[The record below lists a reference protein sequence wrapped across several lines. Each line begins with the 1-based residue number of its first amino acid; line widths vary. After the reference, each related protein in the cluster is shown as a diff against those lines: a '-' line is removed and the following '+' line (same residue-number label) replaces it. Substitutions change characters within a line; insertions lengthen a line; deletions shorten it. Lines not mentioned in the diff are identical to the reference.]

1 MDITVKTHWECECG
15 SGYVWPKN
23 VEKCPIC
30 CYEHDECPDARASE
44 MGDFRPA
51 MNESDIVEKG

>member
-23 VEKCPIC
+23 VEECPIC
-30 CYEHDECPDARASE
+30 CYEHDECPDAIASE
-44 MGDFRPA
+44 MGDFRPV
-51 MNESDIVEKG
+51 MNESE